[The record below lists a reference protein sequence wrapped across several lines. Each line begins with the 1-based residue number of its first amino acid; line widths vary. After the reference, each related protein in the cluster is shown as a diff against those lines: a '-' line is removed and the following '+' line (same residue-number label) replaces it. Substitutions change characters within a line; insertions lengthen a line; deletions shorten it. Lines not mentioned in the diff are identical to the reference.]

1 MRHVLQRL
9 ARGLFRRLFRVELR
23 GWEHYPHDERRLL
36 IVANH
41 TSYLDGALLAAFL
54 PDVPIFVINTHMA
67 RHWWVKPFI
76 AVTRHISIDPTNSH
90 YLKTLIQHLKAGE
103 RVAVF
108 PEGRISVTGA
118 LMKIYEGPALAA
130 DKADAALLPVYIE
143 GAQYS
148 LLSRLGGIV
157 RRRPF
162 PRIRLTLL
170 PPRRLSATASGGR
183 ARRQQLG
190 RQLDELMVELAYA
203 GMNIDQPLVTALL
216 EAWERHGGRRVIL
229 EDAQQQRLGWR
240 GLFTRAFILA
250 DLLDHSP
257 LPLGEGLG
265 VGVDG
270 PGVRGDGPG
279 VRADGSGV
287 RANGSGTR
295 VGLLLPN
302 SAAAVIAF
310 LALHLR
316 GWTPVVLNFTV
327 GAHELISACRTAQ
340 VRKVCTSRAF
350 VAAAN
355 LDAPIAALDE
365 HVQVLFLEDLRPRAT
380 LSARLRGL
388 ARALVP
394 RWSFHRWAGPVRA
407 DDPAVILF
415 TSGSER
421 EPKGVVLTHRN
432 LLANFAQARA
442 ALDITPR
449 DVILNAL
456 PMFHAF
462 GLTTATLTPLLLGAR
477 LVLYPSPLHYHVIPE
492 LSYERRATVLFGTN
506 TFLMGYGRHADPYDF
521 FSVRLIVMGAEPL
534 REETRRLWAE
544 KFGIRISEGYGLTEA
559 SPVLAT
565 NTRRHHRSATVGKLL
580 PGIEHYLEPVEGI
593 AEGGLL
599 CVRGANVMAGYL
611 LPSQP
616 DRLVPPRTG
625 RGPGW
630 HDTGD
635 IVRVDAEGF
644 VIILGRAKRFAKLA
658 GEMISLAKIEQL
670 AAECWPEDQH
680 AAINLPDPVKGENI
694 VLLTTHPDADRQA
707 LIEAA
712 HREGL
717 GELYIPRRVL
727 SVREIPLLGSGKPDY
742 PGARRLAEAL
752 SAGVADGPP

>member
-9 ARGLFRRLFRVELR
+9 ARGLFQRLFRVELR
-23 GWEHYPHDERRLL
+23 GWEHYPHDEPRLL

-41 TSYLDGALLAAFL
+41 VSYLDGALLAAFL
-54 PDVPIFVINTHMA
+54 PDVPMFVINTHMA

-108 PEGRISVTGA
+108 PEGRISFTGA

-130 DKADAALLPVYIE
+130 DKANAALLPVYIE

-148 LLSRLGGIV
+148 LLSRLGGMV
-157 RRRPF
+157 RQRLL
-162 PRIRLTLL
+162 PRIRLTML
-170 PPRRLSATASGGR
+170 PPRRLTATGGNGR
-183 ARRQQLG
+183 ARRRQLG

-203 GMNIDQPLVTALL
+203 GMNIDQPLAAAML
-216 EAWERHGGRRVIL
+216 ETWERQGGRRVIL
-229 EDAQQQRLGWR
+229 EDAQEQRLGWR
-240 GLFTRAFILA
+240 ALFARAFILA
-250 DLLDHSP
+250 ELLEAEGVSSP
-257 LPLGEGLG
+257 LPPGEGQG
-265 VGVDG
+265 V
-270 PGVRGDGPG
+270 
-279 VRADGSGV
+279 
-287 RANGSGTR
+287 R

-302 SAAAVIAF
+302 TAAAVVGL

-316 GWTPVVLNFTV
+316 GRTPVVLNFTA
-327 GAHELISACRTAQ
+327 GIHDLISACHTAQ
-340 VRKVCTSRAF
+340 ARTVVTSRAF
-350 VAAAN
+350 VETAS
-355 LDAPIAALDE
+355 LQPQVAALSQQ
-365 HVQVLFLEDLRPRAT
+365 VRVLFLEDLRPRAT
-380 LSARLRGL
+380 LPVRLRGL

-394 RWSFHRWAGPVRA
+394 GWSFRRWAGPVRA
-407 DDPAVILF
+407 GDPAVILF

-432 LLANFAQARA
+432 LLANVAQARA
-442 ALDITPR
+442 VLDIMPR

-462 GLTTATLTPLLLGAR
+462 GLTTATLTPLLLGTR
-477 LVLYPSPLHYHVIPE
+477 VILYPSPLHYHVIPE

-506 TFLMGYGRHADPYDF
+506 TFLTGYGRQADPYDF
-521 FSVRLIVMGAEPL
+521 FSVRLVVMGAEPL
-534 REETRRLWAE
+534 REETRRLWNE

-565 NTRRHHRSATVGKLL
+565 NSRRHHRSGTVGKLF
-580 PGIEHYLEPVEGI
+580 PGIDHYLEPVEGI
-593 AEGGLL
+593 AGGGLL

-611 LPSQP
+611 LADQP
-616 DRLVPPRTG
+616 GVVVPPHTG

-635 IVRVDAEGF
+635 IVRIDGDGF
-644 VIILGRAKRFAKLA
+644 VTILGRAKRFAKLG
-658 GEMISLAKIEQL
+658 GEMISLATVEQL
-670 AAECWPEDQH
+670 AADCWPEDQH
-680 AAINLPDPVKGENI
+680 AALNLPDPVRGENI
-694 VLLTTHPDADRQA
+694 VLLTTHRGADRQE
-707 LIEAA
+707 LVEAA

-727 SVREIPLLGSGKPDY
+727 AVREIPLLGSGKPDY
-742 PGARRLAEAL
+742 PGARRLAEGLA
-752 SAGVADGPP
+752 AAP

>member
-9 ARGLFRRLFRVELR
+9 ARGLFQRLFRVELR
-23 GWEHYPHDERRLL
+23 GWEHYPHDEQRLL

-54 PDVPIFVINTHMA
+54 PDVPIFVINTHVA

-76 AVTRHISIDPTNSH
+76 AITRHISIDPTNPH

-148 LLSRLGGIV
+148 LLSRLRGLV

-170 PPRRLSATASGGR
+170 PPRRLTATGSNGR

-190 RQLDELMVELAYA
+190 RQLDELMTELAYA
-203 GMNIDQPLVTALL
+203 GMNSDQPLVMALL
-216 EAWERHGGRRVIL
+216 ETWERHGGGRIIL
-229 EDAQQQRLGWR
+229 EDAQQQRFGWR
-240 GLFTRAFILA
+240 ALFTRAFILA
-250 DLLDHSP
+250 DLLNAECA
-257 LPLGEGLG
+257 GQK
-265 VGVDG
+265 
-270 PGVRGDGPG
+270 
-279 VRADGSGV
+279 
-287 RANGSGTR
+287 N

-302 SAAAVIAF
+302 TAAAVIG
-310 LALHLR
+310 LVALHLR
-316 GWTPVVLNFTV
+316 GQTPVVLNFTV
-327 GAHELISACRTAQ
+327 GAHELIGACRTAQ
-340 VRKVCTSRAF
+340 VQTVCTSRAF
-350 VAAAN
+350 VQAAN
-355 LDAPIAALDE
+355 LDAPVAALSE
-365 HVQVLFLEDLRPRAT
+365 RVRVLFLEDLRPRAT
-380 LSARLRGL
+380 LPVRLRGL
-388 ARALVP
+388 ARALTP
-394 RWSFHRWAGPVRA
+394 EWSYRRWAGPVRP

-442 ALDITPR
+442 ALDIMPR
-449 DVILNAL
+449 DVILNVL

-462 GLTTATLTPLLLGAR
+462 GLTTATLTPLLLGTR
-477 LVLYPSPLHYHVIPE
+477 VVLYPSPLHYHIIPE
-492 LSYERRATVLFGTN
+492 LTYERRATVLFGTN
-506 TFLMGYGRHADPYDF
+506 TFLMGYGRQADPYDF
-521 FSVRLIVMGAEPL
+521 SSVRLVIMGAEPL
-534 REETRRLWAE
+534 REDTRRLWVE

-565 NTRRHHRSATVGKLL
+565 NTRRHHRSGTVGKLL
-580 PGIEHYLEPVEGI
+580 PGIEYYLAPVEGI

-611 LPSQP
+611 LPDPPNQW
-616 DRLVPPRTG
+616 VPPQTE

-635 IVRVDAEGF
+635 IVRMDDDGF
-644 VIILGRAKRFAKLA
+644 VTILGRAKRFAKLG
-658 GEMISLAKIEQL
+658 GEMISLAMVEQL
-670 AAECWPEDQH
+670 AADCWPEDQH
-680 AAINLPDPVKGENI
+680 AALNLPDPVKGENI
-694 VLLTTHPDADRQA
+694 VLLTTHRDADRHE
-707 LIEAA
+707 LVMIA

-727 SVREIPLLGSGKPDY
+727 MVREIPLLGSGKPDY
-742 PGARRLAEAL
+742 PGARRLAESLAA
-752 SAGVADGPP
+752 SAPRPTHLGATQER

>member
-23 GWEHYPHDERRLL
+23 GWEHYPHHEPRLL

-41 TSYLDGALLAAFL
+41 VSYLDGALLAAFL

-130 DKADAALLPVYIE
+130 DKADAALVPVYIE

-148 LLSRLGGIV
+148 LLSRLGGMV
-157 RRRPF
+157 RRRLL
-162 PRIRLTLL
+162 PRIRLTML
-170 PPRRLSATASGGR
+170 PPRRLTATAGNGR
-183 ARRQQLG
+183 ARRRQLG
-190 RQLDELMVELAYA
+190 RQLDDLMVELAYA
-203 GMNIDQPLVTALL
+203 GMNIDQPLVSAML
-216 EAWERHGGRRVIL
+216 ETWERHGGGRAVL

-240 GLFTRAFILA
+240 ALFARAFILA
-250 DLLDHSP
+250 DLLENSPYSP
-257 LPLGEGLG
+257 LSPGE
-265 VGVDG
+265 
-270 PGVRGDGPG
+270 RPG
-279 VRADGSGV
+279 VRADSPRPPGEGPRV
-287 RANGSGTR
+287 GAEGPGAR

-302 SAAAVIAF
+302 STTAVIAI

-316 GWTPVVLNFTV
+316 GRVPVILNFTS
-327 GAHELISACRTAQ
+327 GNQELLGACRTAQ
-340 VRKVCTSRAF
+340 VGMVCTSRAF
-350 VAAAN
+350 MEAAN
-355 LDAPIAALDE
+355 LQPQIAALGE
-365 HVQVLFLEDLRPRAT
+365 QVKVLFLEDLRTRVT
-380 LSARLRGL
+380 LPVRLRGL
-388 ARALVP
+388 ARVLLPA
-394 RWSFHRWAGPVRA
+394 WSFRKMAGPVRG

-432 LLANFAQARA
+432 LLANVAQARA
-442 ALDITPR
+442 MLDITAR

-462 GLTTATLTPLLLGAR
+462 GLTTATLTPLLLGTR
-477 LVLYPSPLHYHVIPE
+477 VLLHPSPLHYHVIPE
-492 LSYERRATVLFGTN
+492 LAYERRATVLFGTN

-521 FSVRLIVMGAEPL
+521 FSVRLVVMGAEPL
-534 REETRRLWAE
+534 RDETRRLWVE

-565 NTRRHHRSATVGKLL
+565 NSHRHHRDGTVGKLV
-580 PGIEHYLEPVEGI
+580 PGIEHYLEPVAGI
-593 AEGGLL
+593 ADGGLL
-599 CVRGANVMAGYL
+599 FVRGANVMAGYL
-611 LPSQP
+611 LPDQP
-616 DRLVPPRTG
+616 DRLTPPHTE

-635 IVRVDAEGF
+635 IARIDEDGF
-644 VIILGRAKRFAKLA
+644 VIILGRAKRFAKLG
-658 GEMISLAKIEQL
+658 GEMISLATVEQL
-670 AAECWPEDQH
+670 AAACWPEEQH
-680 AAINLPDPVKGENI
+680 AALNLPDPVKGETI
-694 VLLTTHPDADRQA
+694 VLLTTRRDADRSE
-707 LIEAA
+707 LIAVA

-717 GELYIPRRVL
+717 SELYIPRQVL
-727 SVREIPLLGSGKPDY
+727 TVPEIPLLGSGKPDN
-742 PGARRLAEAL
+742 AAIRRLAAGLAL
-752 SAGVADGPP
+752 E

>member
-1 MRHVLQRL
+1 MRHALQRL
-9 ARGLFRRLFRVELR
+9 ARSVFRRLFRVELR

-41 TSYLDGALLAAFL
+41 VSYLDGALLAAFL
-54 PDVPIFVINTHMA
+54 PDVPIFVINTHVA
-67 RHWWVKPFI
+67 RHWWIKPFI
-76 AVTRHISIDPTNSH
+76 AITRHISIDPTNSH

-148 LLSRLGGIV
+148 LLSRLHGIV
-157 RRRPF
+157 HRRPF
-162 PRIRLTLL
+162 PRVRLTLL
-170 PPRRLSATASGGR
+170 PPRRLSATASSGR

-203 GMNIDQPLVTALL
+203 GTNIDQPLVMALL

-240 GLFTRAFILA
+240 ALFTRAFILA
-250 DLLDHSP
+250 ELLNHSP
-257 LPLGEGLG
+257 LPPGEGLG
-265 VGVDG
+265 V
-270 PGVRGDGPG
+270 
-279 VRADGSGV
+279 RAD
-287 RANGSGTR
+287 GSGTR

-340 VRKVCTSRAF
+340 VRTVCTSRAF
-350 VAAAN
+350 VAVAN
-355 LDAPIAALDE
+355 LDALIATLGE

-394 RWSFHRWAGPVRA
+394 GWSFHRWAGPVRA

-442 ALDITPR
+442 VLDIMPK

-492 LSYERRATVLFGTN
+492 LSYERHATVLFGTN

-521 FSVRLIVMGAEPL
+521 FSVRLVVMGAEPL

-565 NTRRHHRSATVGKLL
+565 NSRRHHRGGTVGKLL
-580 PGIEHYLEPVEGI
+580 PGIEHYLEPMEGI

-611 LPSQP
+611 LPGQP

-644 VIILGRAKRFAKLA
+644 VTILGRAKRFAKLA

-680 AAINLPDPVKGENI
+680 AAINLPDPVKGETI
-694 VLLTTHPDADRQA
+694 VLLTTHRDADRQE
-707 LIEAA
+707 LIAAA

-727 SVREIPLLGSGKPDY
+727 TVREIPLLGSGKPDY
-742 PGARRLAEAL
+742 PGIRRLVEAL
-752 SAGVADGPP
+752 SAGGVDGPS

>member
-23 GWEHYPHDERRLL
+23 GWEHYPRDGRRLL

-41 TSYLDGALLAAFL
+41 LSYLDGALLAAFL
-54 PDVPIFVINTHMA
+54 PDVPIFVINTHIA
-67 RHWWVKPFI
+67 RHWWVRPFI
-76 AVTRHISIDPTNSH
+76 AVTRHIGIDPTNPH

-130 DKADAALLPVYIE
+130 DKADATLLPVYIE

-148 LLSRLGGIV
+148 LLSRLSGMV
-157 RRRPF
+157 RRRLL
-162 PRIRLTLL
+162 PRIRLTML
-170 PPRRLSATASGGR
+170 PPRRLAATAGSGR

-190 RQLDELMVELAYA
+190 RQLDELMTELAYA
-203 GMNIDQPLVTALL
+203 GMVSDQPLVTALL
-216 EAWERHGGRRVIL
+216 ETWERHGGGRVIL
-229 EDAQQQRLGWR
+229 EDAQQQRFGWR
-240 GLFTRAFILA
+240 ALFARAFILA
-250 DLLDHSP
+250 ELLENPP
-257 LPLGEGLG
+257 LPVGEGLG
-265 VGVDG
+265 VRAEG
-270 PGVRGDGPG
+270 PGM
-279 VRADGSGV
+279 
-287 RANGSGTR
+287 R

-302 SAAAVIAF
+302 SAATVIAI

-316 GWTPVVLNFTV
+316 GRVPVILNFTAGV
-327 GAHELISACRTAQ
+327 HELIGACHTAGART
-340 VRKVCTSRAF
+340 VCTSRAF
-350 VAAAN
+350 VEAAN
-355 LDAPIAALDE
+355 LDTQVAALSQQ
-365 HVQVLFLEDLRPRAT
+365 VQVLFLEDLRPRAT
-380 LSARLRGL
+380 LPVRLRGL
-388 ARALVP
+388 TRALVP
-394 RWSFHRWAGPVRA
+394 RWSFRRWAGPVRA

-432 LLANFAQARA
+432 LLANVAQARA
-442 ALDITPR
+442 VLDIMPK

-462 GLTTATLTPLLLGAR
+462 GLTTATLTPLLLGTR
-477 LVLYPSPLHYHVIPE
+477 VILYPSPLHYHIIPE

-521 FSVRLIVMGAEPL
+521 FSVRLVIMGAEPL
-534 REETRRLWAE
+534 RDETRRLWVE

-565 NTRRHHRSATVGKLL
+565 NSRRHHRSGTVGKLL
-580 PGIEHYLEPVEGI
+580 PGLDYYLEPVEGI
-593 AEGGLL
+593 ADGGLL

-611 LPSQP
+611 LPGQP
-616 DRLVPPRTG
+616 GRVIPPRTE

-635 IVRVDAEGF
+635 IVRVDTEGF
-644 VIILGRAKRFAKLA
+644 VAILGRAKRFAKLG
-658 GEMISLAKIEQL
+658 GEMISLAMVEQL
-670 AAECWPEDQH
+670 AADCWPEDRH
-680 AAINLPDPVKGENI
+680 AALNLADPVKGENI
-694 VLLTTHPDADRQA
+694 VLLTTHRGADRQDLVA
-707 LIEAA
+707 VA
-712 HREGL
+712 HHEGL

-727 SVREIPLLGSGKPDY
+727 TVREIPLLGSGKPDY
-742 PGARRLAEAL
+742 PGVRRLAESLGTAG
-752 SAGVADGPP
+752 AGVV

>member
-9 ARGLFRRLFRVELR
+9 ARGLFQRLFRVELR

-41 TSYLDGALLAAFL
+41 ASYLDGALLAAFL
-54 PDVPIFVINTHMA
+54 PDVPIFVINTRVA

-76 AVTRHISIDPTNSH
+76 AVTRHISIDPTNPH

-118 LMKIYEGPALAA
+118 LMKVYEGPALAA

-148 LLSRLGGIV
+148 LLSRLQGIV

-170 PPRRLSATASGGR
+170 PPRRLSATAGSGR

-190 RQLDELMVELAYA
+190 RQLDELMTELAYA
-203 GMNIDQPLVTALL
+203 GMNIDQPLVMALL
-216 EAWERHGGRRVIL
+216 ETWERHGGGRVIL

-240 GLFTRAFILA
+240 ALFARAFILA
-250 DLLDHSP
+250 DLLN
-257 LPLGEGLG
+257 
-265 VGVDG
+265 
-270 PGVRGDGPG
+270 
-279 VRADGSGV
+279 ADCAGQK
-287 RANGSGTR
+287 N

-302 SAAAVIAF
+302 AAATVIG
-310 LALHLR
+310 LVALHLR
-316 GWTPVVLNFTV
+316 GQTPVVLNFTV
-327 GAHELISACRTAQ
+327 GVHELIGACRTAQ
-340 VRKVCTSRAF
+340 VQTVCTSRAF
-350 VAAAN
+350 VQAAN
-355 LDAPIAALDE
+355 LDAPVAALSE
-365 HVQVLFLEDLRPRAT
+365 QVRVLFLEDLRPRAT
-380 LSARLRGL
+380 LPVRLRGL

-394 RWSFHRWAGPVRA
+394 KWSFRRGAGPVRA
-407 DDPAVILF
+407 DDPAAILF
-415 TSGSER
+415 TSGSDR

-432 LLANFAQARA
+432 LLANVAQARA
-442 ALDITPR
+442 ALDIMPR
-449 DVILNAL
+449 DVILNVL

-462 GLTTATLTPLLLGAR
+462 GLTTATLTPLLLGTR
-477 LVLYPSPLHYHVIPE
+477 VILYPSPLHYHIIPE
-492 LSYERRATVLFGTN
+492 LTYERRATVLFGTN

-521 FSVRLIVMGAEPL
+521 SSVRLVVMGAEPL
-534 REETRRLWAE
+534 REDTRRLWVE

-565 NTRRHHRSATVGKLL
+565 NTRRHHRSGTVGKLL
-580 PGIEHYLEPVEGI
+580 PGIEYYLEPVEGI

-599 CVRGANVMAGYL
+599 CVQGANVMAGYL
-611 LPSQP
+611 LPDQP

-644 VIILGRAKRFAKLA
+644 VTILGRAKRFAKLG
-658 GEMISLAKIEQL
+658 GEMISLAMVEQL
-670 AAECWPEDQH
+670 AADCWPEDQH
-680 AAINLPDPVKGENI
+680 AALNLPDPVKGENI
-694 VLLTTHPDADRQA
+694 VLLTTHRDADRQE
-707 LIEAA
+707 LIAAA

-727 SVREIPLLGSGKPDY
+727 AVREIPLLGSGKPDY
-742 PGARRLAEAL
+742 PGARRLAETL
-752 SAGVADGPP
+752 GAGVASAPNGGTL